1 MGSAHPTP
9 TPSPCP
15 GSLRGF
21 LLPALLLLLGLLS
34 TPVNAADVYDC
45 AAHPGTFL
53 EQVEEAG
60 KPMSCKCVCDLED
73 ISAACWA
80 CPAGFA
86 KKQADNKCVK
96 VEDTTVMVPRVV
108 PLECPMNMDQS
119 VEDGM
124 DGIKVVFCLEKNKG
138 SCPPINQQGSQ
149 GAHQVFGDGMD
160 CLCKKKYPLTC
171 KDLGKGTKLSTLGK
185 SPECNFEEPVA
196 GKTVTTAPPV
206 IKCMLDGT
214 CSGWGADGTLPIQCP
229 RIIDVPPSAVF
240 CGPDTPE
247 FVFHMFE
254 KIAEQLDNDSR
265 GKK

>member
-1 MGSAHPTP
+1 MGSPPPTLP
-9 TPSPCP
+9 LPRP

-34 TPVNAADVYDC
+34 TPVNAADEYDC

-53 EQVEEAG
+53 EQVEEEG

-80 CPAGFA
+80 CPAGFE
-86 KKQADNKCVK
+86 KQQATNKCVK
-96 VEDTTVMVPRVV
+96 VETTTEMVTRKV
-108 PLECPMNMDQS
+108 PLDCPTNMDQI
-119 VEDGM
+119 VEDG
-124 DGIKVVFCLEKNKG
+124 KVFCMEKNTG

-171 KDLGKGTKLSTLGK
+171 KNLGKDTVLEMSGN
-185 SPECNFEEPVA
+185 SPECKFKEPVT
-196 GKTVTTAPPV
+196 GSTVTTAPPV
-206 IKCMLDGT
+206 IKCTLDDPA

-254 KIAEQLDNDSR
+254 KIAEQLDNPSR